1 MKRALPTY
9 LISKL
14 HILFAALLMCA
25 VCTEVNAQ
33 IMDTG
38 DGNIG
43 GAKSGGIFSFL
54 GGNKKGN
61 NSNNTGNS
69 FEINVNGA
77 YGTGNAAPSCEKKS
91 CNNSTCQLTP
101 QANGNLPNDCP
112 NGKTKRYDVDPNCVM
127 NKNASPDSCM
137 DTMPVSSITRVA
149 ETNCYRN
156 AGWSRKRN
164 HLGTDYAAVSG
175 TIITAA
181 ADGTVVWAKPM
192 GGAGRVIVMEHEK
205 KCPCAT
211 AGCDNKYIT
220 VYMHLQSYIVTGGSV
235 KKGTPIGYVGGSNY
249 DSSTGTL
256 YDPPSSNAY
265 GPHLH
270 FEIHSGA
277 WNKGYTTLKSSII
290 NPLCDDI
297 QSFCGGCSY
306 SVEGDC
312 TGKRDPSQWTSLSEE
327 AAASKHVENP
337 PSGIQ
342 MDYTQEGMPSYDATT
357 CDFHNFML
365 ENDECLFCP
374 LFKVLFNTAGSLAQK
389 TYNALKDALVAV
401 VIVAF
406 AIWIAWYVLKQ
417 VSALE
422 VKKPS
427 KMIQEI
433 LVQAFR
439 VLLVVLI
446 LKASYGQIL
455 KLTIDPIFNTG
466 MNYVQT
472 VTGAGTCS
480 PSAPYMQGIKGY
492 EKEMTTDAESALP
505 LSMGQN
511 IVCSIKSMQDAVW
524 RVVAFGRECRCVGWK
539 IKAYIKSIIPN
550 FAYVL
555 TGDFLIIAGLILLL
569 AFPWCLIDCVLNMAI
584 AAALLPAAVAA
595 WAFKITSGHLK
606 TVFNF
611 FLNAMFNFVFLSI
624 ILYIIITVVNQ
635 FLLVV
640 DQYSTEYDK
649 LIDPIHGLAFWS
661 VNGLKLLM
669 VCLLG
674 WVFLDKGKDLA
685 NEFAKAP
692 SLNIGKKTGG
702 LFAQM
707 AERTA
712 IGGKGEDGKR
722 HGGAL
727 GILKGGKELVGLAGN
742 RFIGTPARQKIGSI
756 RSNWI
761 MNNKN
766 TTQTT
771 DADGNTVY
779 ELNRG
784 LLGGKRNIF
793 GQKVTRRIT
802 VDADGKE
809 IYTKERE
816 TGATQ
821 IRNAVRDDI
830 NGVRTDLIRFQDFKT
845 DALFDEELPNG
856 QTAQISDDGK
866 TTSIFNK
873 KGKLIRTQTT
883 LDDGTVEVRNAKGK
897 FIASRKVDSEG
908 RIILKTNN
916 GQSVYDENYHLL
928 SADKTYRNPFLGF
941 RKQTLSMRASSS
953 GQNFD
958 ITRTTNSKRMEILG
972 NIAKDGSDAQALAQN
987 YGVTNERD
995 LSSRVGTT
1003 TSVSK
1008 DHLLSV
1014 RQIKNAKGEV
1024 VQEDYAFNAKF
1035 VKYLVKRDG
1044 SIDTAMIKQ
1053 LQTETKLSKEKI
1065 NLAVAEQILK
1075 DRRIKLDNKFAER
1088 NAFYENGALTVVQKN
1103 LDGSTT
1109 HLTTKMTGNQMVIDV
1124 ETLHQG
1130 SITRLTDNG
1139 IISRVITQHEGKEP
1153 VTHYDFNRHVTEN
1166 SSVSHL
1172 MNFNDEFG
1180 RLAPTIDKAAAM
1192 VGFTEDDI
1200 KLFAEQEKSG
1210 KNQRYDKPFN
1220 AQERSD
1226 KIGAYQEACRFRRQ
1240 AEQKVAQSLA
1250 ELNKAKQEFEA
1261 VQSSLTSQNTAQ
1273 LQGRANVLEQR
1284 FHQAQ
1289 AAYNNAVNECNLSR
1303 ARENQARADL

>member
-1 MKRALPTY
+1 MKRALLTY
-9 LISKL
+9 LTSKL
-14 HILFAALLMCA
+14 HILFAALLVFA
-25 VCTEVNAQ
+25 VCTEANAQ
-33 IMDTG
+33 LMDTG
-38 DGNIG
+38 SSNKG
-43 GAKSGGIFSFL
+43 GGFSWLF
-54 GGNKKGN
+54 GNKN
-61 NSNNTGNS
+61 NNNNNNTNDYS
-69 FEINVNGA
+69 QLNLSGA
-77 YGTGNAAPSCEKKS
+77 YDTGHAAPSCEKKS

-112 NGKTKRYDVDPNCVM
+112 NGQTKRYDVDPNCVM

-164 HLGTDYAAVSG
+164 HLGTDYAAIAG
-175 TIITAA
+175 TLITAA

-192 GGAGRVIVMEHEK
+192 TNAGRVIVMEHEK

-249 DSSTGTL
+249 DGTL
-256 YDPPSSNAY
+256 YDPPHSKAY

-277 WNKGYTTLKSSII
+277 WNKGYKTLKSSII

-306 SVEGDC
+306 SVEDEC
-312 TGKRDPSQWTSLSEE
+312 TGKTNTDQWTSLSEE
-327 AAASKHVENP
+327 AAASKHVVDP
-337 PSGIQ
+337 PPGFQ
-342 MDYTQEGMPSYDATT
+342 GDYSPEGMPSYDATT

-365 ENDECLFCP
+365 KDDECLFCP
-374 LFKVLFNTAGSLAQK
+374 LFRVLFNTAGSLAQK

-406 AIWIAWYVLKQ
+406 ALWIAWYVLKQ

-455 KLTIDPIFNTG
+455 RLTIDPIFNTG

-480 PSAPYMQGIKGY
+480 SAAPYMQNIKGY
-492 EKEMTTDAESALP
+492 EKEMSTDAESALP

-511 IVCSIKSMQDAVW
+511 IICSMKSMQDAVW

-539 IKAYIKSIIPN
+539 IKAYIKSILPN

-555 TGDFLIIAGLILLL
+555 TGDFLIVAGLILLL
-569 AFPWCLIDCVLNMAI
+569 AFPWCLIDCILNMAV

-595 WAFKITSGHLK
+595 WAFKITSGYLK

-674 WVFLDKGKDLA
+674 WVFLDKGKQLA

-692 SLNIGKKTGG
+692 SLDIGRKTGG

-707 AERTA
+707 AERAA
-712 IGGKGEDGKR
+712 IGSKDKEGKR

-727 GILKGGKELVGLAGN
+727 GVLKGGKALVGLTVVDPAASL
-742 RFIGTPARQKIGSI
+742 ARQKFGNI
-756 RSNWI
+756 RNKWI
-761 MNNKN
+761 KNNQN

-779 ELNRG
+779 ELNG
-784 LLGGKRNIF
+784 GILGGKRNIL
-793 GQKVTRRIT
+793 GQKITRRIT
-802 VDADGKE
+802 VDADGQE
-809 IYTKERE
+809 VYTKERE
-816 TGATQ
+816 TGAAQ
-821 IRNAVRDDI
+821 IRNAVRGELND
-830 NGVRTDLIRFQDFKT
+830 VRADLVQLQDFKT
-845 DALFDEELPNG
+845 DALFDGELRNG
-856 QTAQISDDGK
+856 QTAQISDDG
-866 TTSIFNK
+866 TVTSIFNK
-873 KGKLIRTQTT
+873 RGKLIRTQTT
-883 LDDGTVEVRNAKGK
+883 LDDGTVEIRNAKGK
-897 FIASRKVDSEG
+897 FIASRKVTPEG
-908 RIILKTNN
+908 HIILKTNN
-916 GQSVYDENYHLL
+916 NNQSVYDENYHLL

-941 RKQTLSMRASSS
+941 RKQTLSMSASQTE
-953 GQNFD
+953 QNFD
-958 ITRTTNSKRMEILG
+958 VTRTTNSKRMGFLSEH
-972 NIAKDGSDAQALAQN
+972 AKDGSAAQALAQN
-987 YGVTNERD
+987 YGVVNQRD
-995 LSSRVGTT
+995 LSSRVGIT

-1014 RQIKNAKGEV
+1014 RQIKDAKGEV
-1024 VQEDYAFNAKF
+1024 IQEDYAFNAKF

-1044 SIDTAMIKQ
+1044 SIDTAMVNQ
-1053 LQTETKLSKEKI
+1053 LQNETKLSKEKI
-1065 NLAVAEQILK
+1065 NLAIADQILK
-1075 DRRIKLDNKFAER
+1075 DRRIKLDNRFAER
-1088 NAFYENGALTVVQKN
+1088 NASYENGTLTVVQKN
-1103 LDGSTT
+1103 LDGSVT
-1109 HLTTKMTGNQMVIDV
+1109 HLTTKMTGGQMLIDM
-1124 ETLHQG
+1124 ETIHQG
-1130 SITRLTDNG
+1130 DISHLTDNG
-1139 IISRVITQHEGKEP
+1139 VISRVITQSKGKEP
-1153 VTHYDFNRHVTEN
+1153 MAHYAFNRHVTEN
-1166 SSVSHL
+1166 SSVEHL

-1192 VGFTEDDI
+1192 VGLTQDDI
-1200 KLFAEQEKSG
+1200 NLFAEQERS
-1210 KNQRYDKPFN
+1210 NRSQRYDKRFN

-1226 KIGAYQEACRFRRQ
+1226 KIGACLEASHLRRQ

-1250 ELNKAKQEFEA
+1250 QLNKAKQELETL
-1261 VQSSLTSQNTAQ
+1261 QSSLTSQNTAQ
-1273 LQGRANVLEQR
+1273 LQGRVNVLEQKL
-1284 FHQAQ
+1284 HQAQ
-1289 AAYNNAVNECNLSR
+1289 SAYNTAVNECNLSR
-1303 ARENQARADL
+1303 TRENQARADL

>member
-1 MKRALPTY
+1 MKRALLTY
-9 LISKL
+9 LTSKL
-14 HILFAALLMCA
+14 HILFAALLVCA

-33 IMDTG
+33 LMDTG
-38 DGNIG
+38 GSNKG
-43 GAKSGGIFSFL
+43 GDLSWLF
-54 GGNKKGN
+54 GNKN
-61 NSNNTGNS
+61 NNNNNNTNDYPQLNLS
-69 FEINVNGA
+69 GA

-112 NGKTKRYDVDPNCVM
+112 NGQTKRYDVDPNCVM
-127 NKNASPDSCM
+127 NKNTSPDSCM

-164 HLGTDYAAVSG
+164 HLGTDYAAIAG
-175 TIITAA
+175 TLITAA

-192 GGAGRVIVMEHEK
+192 NGAGRVIIMEHEK

-249 DSSTGTL
+249 DGRL
-256 YDPPSSNAY
+256 YDPPHSKAY

-277 WNKGYTTLKSSII
+277 WNKGYSTLKTSII

-306 SVEGDC
+306 SVEDEC
-312 TGKRDPSQWTSLSEE
+312 TGKTNTDQWTSLSEE

-337 PSGIQ
+337 PPGFQ
-342 MDYTQEGMPSYDATT
+342 GDYSTEGMPSYDATT

-365 ENDECLFCP
+365 KDDECLFCP
-374 LFKVLFNTAGSLAQK
+374 LFRVLFNTAGSLAQK

-406 AIWIAWYVLKQ
+406 ALWIAWYVLKQ

-480 PSAPYMQGIKGY
+480 SAAPYMQNIKGY
-492 EKEMTTDAESALP
+492 EKEMSTDAESALP

-511 IVCSIKSMQDAVW
+511 IICSMKSMQDAVW

-555 TGDFLIIAGLILLL
+555 TGDFLIVAGLILLL
-569 AFPWCLIDCVLNMAI
+569 AFPWCLIDCILNMAV

-595 WAFKITSGHLK
+595 WAFKITSGYLK

-674 WVFLDKGKDLA
+674 WVFLDKGKQLA

-692 SLNIGKKTGG
+692 SLDIGKKTGG

-707 AERTA
+707 AERAA
-712 IGGKGEDGKR
+712 IGSKDKDGKR

-727 GILKGGKELVGLAGN
+727 GVLKGGKELIGLAGN
-742 RFIGTPARQKIGSI
+742 RFIGTPARKKIGSI

-766 TTQTT
+766 TIQTT

-779 ELNRG
+779 ELNG
-784 LLGGKRNIF
+784 GILGAKRNIL
-793 GQKVTRRIT
+793 GQKITRRIT
-802 VDADGKE
+802 VGADGKE
-809 IYTKERE
+809 VYTKERE
-816 TGATQ
+816 RFRTRASTSASEENTVNNETQLPQTQPQGDAAQEVKVEQTVQAIKNSFDSDMEAVQTSLAALSATELQAVYDKLETRLSRTQLDKLKKQITYHFQDNYLVANGARFDVKLDSINALSDQSAKAYLQLLDKIKSASYDASRINPLYNALQKHVTTLESRQANATQ
-821 IRNAVRDDI
+821 SQPSAN
-830 NGVRTDLIRFQDFKT
+830 N
-845 DALFDEELPNG
+845 
-856 QTAQISDDGK
+856 
-866 TTSIFNK
+866 TSH
-873 KGKLIRTQTT
+873 
-883 LDDGTVEVRNAKGK
+883 E
-897 FIASRKVDSEG
+897 
-908 RIILKTNN
+908 NN
-916 GQSVYDENYHLL
+916 
-928 SADKTYRNPFLGF
+928 
-941 RKQTLSMRASSS
+941 
-953 GQNFD
+953 
-958 ITRTTNSKRMEILG
+958 
-972 NIAKDGSDAQALAQN
+972 LAP
-987 YGVTNERD
+987 
-995 LSSRVGTT
+995 RVGTT

-1024 VQEDYAFNAKF
+1024 IQEDYAFNAKF

-1044 SIDTAMIKQ
+1044 SLDTAMIKQ

-1065 NLAVAEQILK
+1065 NLAIADQILK
-1075 DRRIKLDNKFAER
+1075 DRRIKLDNRFAER
-1088 NAFYENGALTVVQKN
+1088 NAFYENGTLTVVQKN
-1103 LDGSTT
+1103 LDGSVT
-1109 HLTTKMTGNQMVIDV
+1109 HLTTKMTGGQMLIDM
-1124 ETLHQG
+1124 EKIHQG
-1130 SITRLTDNG
+1130 DISHLTDNG
-1139 IISRVITQHEGKEP
+1139 VISRVITQSKGKEP
-1153 VTHYDFNRHVTEN
+1153 IAHYAFNRHVTEN
-1166 SSVSHL
+1166 SSVEHL

-1192 VGFTEDDI
+1192 VGLTQDDI
-1200 KLFAEQEKSG
+1200 NLFAEQERSDRS
-1210 KNQRYDKPFN
+1210 QRYDKHFN
-1220 AQERSD
+1220 VQERSS
-1226 KIGAYQEACRFRRQ
+1226 KIGSYLEAFHLRRQ

-1250 ELNKAKQEFEA
+1250 QLNKAKQELETL
-1261 VQSSLTSQNTAQ
+1261 QSSLTSQNTAQ
-1273 LQGRANVLEQR
+1273 LQGRVNVLEQKL
-1284 FHQAQ
+1284 HQAQ
-1289 AAYNNAVNECNLSR
+1289 SAYNTAVNECNLSR
-1303 ARENQARADL
+1303 TRENQARADL